1 MRHQVSASI
10 LRGTLVLLVLVGC
23 DLLQADTPAETV
35 SELLDQW
42 SQNTT
47 SATLDVKLMTRE
59 LDSEGKW
66 RSAEPIP
73 GRFRF
78 DRAAGIARLDRLTSP
93 ARTYL
98 IDGSTLITREQGKPD
113 QSAPLGPNESL
124 ATRLWIDSLP
134 AFLLVGVDPKVLRRD
149 FEIKSLRSS
158 EKEIQLFMY
167 PQTRAA
173 REKYQRLEIRLSTEA
188 KIAVEIHIVWKD
200 NSHTFWAVIEP
211 QTDLA
216 IDADSLKA
224 K

>member
-23 DLLQADTPAETV
+23 EMLQADTPAETV
-35 SELLDQW
+35 SELLNQW

-59 LDSEGKW
+59 LDRRENG
-66 RSAEPIP
+66 
-73 GRFRF
+73 
-78 DRAAGIARLDRLTSP
+78 DRPSRYLVDSDSIAPRGSLDSTASP
-93 ARTYL
+93 APLAPTSSMDQR
-98 IDGSTLITREQGKPD
+98 SSQESRESPT
-113 QSAPLGPNESL
+113 SRPPGPNESL

-149 FEIKSLRSS
+149 FEIKALRSS